1 MAFVTAAGQ
10 VTESVSQSCC
20 AGDVILLPGRE
31 VGAFGG
37 EQVGLLKDELCSLLT
52 LLGLSPRLLPGD
64 DTRKPLALDSPASR
78 SRKIDLYSLE
88 VSLSW
93 GTQQDV
99 LGNLALHCQVR
110 SLLPASQLSPAQII
124 FILKRN

>member
-37 EQVGLLKDELCSLLT
+37 EQVSLLKDAPFSLFWGCHLAVCQGMT
-52 LLGLSPRLLPGD
+52 QESPWPWTRLP
-64 DTRKPLALDSPASR
+64 
-78 SRKIDLYSLE
+78 LE
-88 VSLSW
+88 VE
-93 GTQQDV
+93 
-99 LGNLALHCQVR
+99 
-110 SLLPASQLSPAQII
+110 
-124 FILKRN
+124 K